1 MKKANRDEGQNISA
15 LHPYLKCFFDKSL
28 ILYTYENPC
37 ELASSVDYPRSRI
50 PQIFPSNKA
59 LKNFCRKKVKKR
71 TVFLSKTVLL
81 VVAEE
86 GFEPTTSG
94 LSLRAGLRS
103 PDHTS
108 LPLVFSDRC
117 PMSASLLPPQAALGS
132 HSQRATLAGL
142 ITRSTLLQF
151 FHHRTK
157 K

>member
-81 VVAEE
+81 VADNPD
-86 GFEPTTSG
+86 FDTMTPSSKSG
-94 LSLRAGLRS
+94 
-103 PDHTS
+103 
-108 LPLVFSDRC
+108 V
-117 PMSASLLPPQAALGS
+117 SLLQKRGQTGRAWGQIPNYVNLMGSKQIPQALVLRDS
-132 HSQRATLAGL
+132 CYS
-142 ITRSTLLQF
+142 LLSSRLF
-151 FHHRTK
+151 
-157 K
+157 

>member
-1 MKKANRDEGQNISA
+1 MKW
-15 LHPYLKCFFDKSL
+15 FFDKSL

-37 ELASSVDYPRSRI
+37 ELARFIDYTRSRI
-50 PQIFPSNKA
+50 PQIVPSNKA
-59 LKNFCRKKVKKR
+59 FKNFLPRKVKKK
-71 TVFLSKTVLL
+71 TVFLSKTVFL
-81 VVAEE
+81 VVAGE

-142 ITRSTLLQF
+142 ITRSTFLQF
-151 FHHRTK
+151 FHHRSK

>member
-81 VVAEE
+81 VRWD
-86 GFEPTTSG
+86 TSNHTI
-94 LSLRAGLRS
+94 RRFS
-103 PDHTS
+103 PPNGGGCKVGASSVMQTISRPSFLPNTS
-108 LPLVFSDRC
+108 NW
-117 PMSASLLPPQAALGS
+117 
-132 HSQRATLAGL
+132 TLWY
-142 ITRSTLLQF
+142 
-151 FHHRTK
+151 
-157 K
+157 

>member
-81 VVAEE
+81 VVRELLWDLHTINSDE
-86 GFEPTTSG
+86 GKALFEMTVGQQNGPT
-94 LSLRAGLRS
+94 
-103 PDHTS
+103 
-108 LPLVFSDRC
+108 VFVS
-117 PMSASLLPPQAALGS
+117 
-132 HSQRATLAGL
+132 
-142 ITRSTLLQF
+142 
-151 FHHRTK
+151 K
-157 K
+157 V

>member
-71 TVFLSKTVLL
+71 GCEIIQPEKRN
-81 VVAEE
+81 EE
-86 GFEPTTSG
+86 APGPVKDWG
-94 LSLRAGLRS
+94 LNHG
-103 PDHTS
+103 
-108 LPLVFSDRC
+108 
-117 PMSASLLPPQAALGS
+117 
-132 HSQRATLAGL
+132 
-142 ITRSTLLQF
+142 II
-151 FHHRTK
+151 
-157 K
+157 